1 MSPDVS
7 LKTTT
12 RPSISAGFF
21 FFFPVISFHVLYIFE
36 SGLRRQHALKEGQLQ
51 MAENSKH
58 DNNLSCQTKLQP
70 RQAV

>member
-21 FFFPVISFHVLYIFE
+21 FSVISFHVLYILE